1 VIVKSPYKPSIP
13 EEFKKLNG
21 RWDPSKNVWVLPAR
35 YKDRVERILT
45 ERLGAND
52 EDLVDMRIK
61 TDGLDWDRVRS
72 FWIGQYHI
80 HRPSRDWS
88 VRKSNN
94 IAIIEGG
101 FPKSGGSM
109 KHPSLD
115 PLPGTVLEV
124 RGIPKS
130 IAEKMKAKYDDN
142 VEILKQ

>member
-52 EDLVDMRIK
+52 EDRVDMRIK
-61 TDGLDWDRVRS
+61 TDGLGWDRLSS

-101 FPKSGGSM
+101 FPESGGSM
-109 KHPSLD
+109 KHPRLD

-130 IAEKMKAKYDDN
+130 IAEKMKANYGDN
-142 VEILKQ
+142 VEILK